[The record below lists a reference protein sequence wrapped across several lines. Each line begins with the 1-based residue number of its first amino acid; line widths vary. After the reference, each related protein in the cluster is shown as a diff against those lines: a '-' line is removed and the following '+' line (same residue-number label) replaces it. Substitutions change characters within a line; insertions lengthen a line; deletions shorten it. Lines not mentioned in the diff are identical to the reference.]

1 MSSGD
6 PTLICECL
14 SKDEDGFSHKRDEG
28 PHSPIEI
35 KAYKSSPVLKEDIG
49 TTIIVGVTAT
59 RTGNV
64 SHFGRWP

>member
-49 TTIIVGVTAT
+49 TTIIVG
-59 RTGNV
+59 
-64 SHFGRWP
+64 